1 MSFLGIDLG
10 TSFIKGAV
18 LNLESRQLAHIRRV
32 PFPEQLSDANLLLCE
47 FDPHDVVAAVR
58 TFVDEL
64 ALHAP
69 DCEGIVMCSQ
79 MHGMVLMDDRGE
91 AKSNCV
97 TWRDQR
103 VMMPHPSGS
112 GSYFDVLTRRISPK
126 QARQLGQE
134 LDAGR
139 PVCFLFWLAEQGKLK
154 PGLIPVSMPDYV
166 FSVLCGSAPGVEATH
181 AGAYGA
187 FNLETFDWHYEVIE
201 ELGLDHLRWP
211 ALRKQGEVAGHM
223 KISGR
228 PVPCYA
234 PVGDYQCA
242 LVGALLG
249 ADELSLNIA
258 TGAQVSRLT
267 TGLTLGDYQT
277 RPFFDGMF
285 LNTFTG
291 APAGRALNVLVDL
304 LSELATA
311 RNKDSQDP
319 WAFIAQAASEVA
331 DTDLEVDLT
340 FFAGPEGDRGAIS
353 NIRGDNLTAGHLF
366 RAAFKNMAEKYYAC
380 ALRLWPERAWKNLV
394 FSGGLACKLEALRET
409 IQKRFGTDYR
419 LTPFVEDTLFGLLVL
434 ASVFSGRARSVEELS
449 NELSSSLPARAEQGE
464 G

>member
-1 MSFLGIDLG
+1 MSFIGVDLG

-18 LNLESRQLAHIRRV
+18 LNLEARQLAHVRRM
-32 PFPEQLSDANLLLCE
+32 PFPEQLPGANSLLCE
-47 FDPHDVVAAVR
+47 FDPLEIEAAVR
-58 TFVDEL
+58 TFIDEL

-79 MHGMVLMDDRGE
+79 MHGMVLMDDRGD
-91 AKSNCV
+91 AMSNCV

-112 GSYFDVLTRRISPK
+112 GSYFDVLAKRITPA
-126 QARQLGQE
+126 QARQLGRE
-134 LDAGR
+134 LDPCR
-139 PVCFLFWLAEQGKLK
+139 PLCFLFWFGEQGKLK
-154 PGLIPVSMPDYV
+154 SSLIPVSMPDFV
-166 FSVLCGSAPGVEATH
+166 LSVLCGSALGVETTN

-187 FNLETFDWHYEVIE
+187 FNLETLDWHCEVIE
-201 ELGLDHLRWP
+201 ELGLAQLRWP
-211 ALRKQGEVAGHM
+211 ALRKQGEVLGHM
-223 KISGR
+223 NIGGR
-228 PVPCYA
+228 PTPCYA

-249 ADELSLNIA
+249 ADELSLNIS

-277 RPFFDGMF
+277 RPFFDGRF

-311 RNKDSQDP
+311 GKNDLQDP
-319 WAFIAQAASEVA
+319 WGFFAEAAGQVA

-340 FFAGPEGDRGAIS
+340 FFAGPEGDRGMIS
-353 NIRGDNLTAGHLF
+353 NIRGDNLTVGHLF

-380 ALRLWPERAWKNLV
+380 ALRLWPERSWKNLV
-394 FSGGLACKLEALRET
+394 FSGGLACKLEVLRET
-409 IQKRFGTDYR
+409 IQKRFGTGYR
-419 LTPFVEDTLFGLLVL
+419 LTPFIEDTLFGLLVL
-434 ASVFSGRARSVEELS
+434 ATVFSGRARSIEELS
-449 NELSSSLPARAEQGE
+449 RGLPSSSE
-464 G
+464 GSTA